1 MAEMAHLRGI
11 VSGPR
16 PGRMRDRRGRGVR
29 GPKALPG
36 PLSPDSVPS
45 HQTPRQDFDALVEAI
60 VDALTKH
67 FEAEP
72 DQVDIVTEE
81 VPLLPANWSNPV
93 PTSVAVRGPDAA
105 RVILYRLPLTKR
117 CRSRAEVENATWQA
131 VLDRLAEI
139 WQVSPDD
146 LDPR

>member
-16 PGRMRDRRGRGVR
+16 PGRMRDRRGRGLR

-36 PLSPDSVPS
+36 PLSPASVPS

-60 VDALTKH
+60 VDALARH
-67 FEAEP
+67 FDSEP
-72 DQVDIVTEE
+72 DQVDIVVEE
-81 VPLLPANWSNPV
+81 APLLPLDWSNPV
-93 PTSVAVRGPDAA
+93 PSSVTVRGPEAA
-105 RVILYRLPLTKR
+105 RVVLYRLPLTR
-117 CRSRAEVENATWQA
+117 QCRTRAEVENATWQA
-131 VLDRLAEI
+131 VLDRLAEV
-139 WQVSPDD
+139 WQVSPED